1 MSRRLGFTLIELLVV
16 IMIIG
21 VLMAMLLPAIKQVR
35 EAARKTA
42 CQSNLRQIGL
52 GVQTYANDQ
61 EGYLVVNFVLTAGNP
76 NYRAGQFYAA
86 DNSVRALWY
95 DYLGVPGSTVDA
107 YRQMGVSHCPLTPE
121 LVDVAYLAGAFG
133 NSTYCGNR
141 NLPWTATPNVG
152 PAARTI
158 SSLSQPAEV
167 GWAFCGNGRWDING
181 AEGYNS
187 TSMAPLFIHSN
198 RTVAVENYYNL
209 KSGIT
214 NVVFLDGRVAGLSH
228 LNTAGANGSA
238 AIPSNNQLPV
248 GRPNAGSRDAF
259 NAFWGTTY

>member
-86 DNSVRALWY
+86 DICR
-95 DYLGVPGSTVDA
+95 GI
-107 YRQMGVSHCPLTPE
+107 
-121 LVDVAYLAGAFG
+121 AGAG
-133 NSTYCGNR
+133 NH
-141 NLPWTATPNVG
+141 
-152 PAARTI
+152 TI
-158 SSLSQPAEV
+158 
-167 GWAFCGNGRWDING
+167 GR
-181 AEGYNS
+181 
-187 TSMAPLFIHSN
+187 
-198 RTVAVENYYNL
+198 
-209 KSGIT
+209 
-214 NVVFLDGRVAGLSH
+214 
-228 LNTAGANGSA
+228 
-238 AIPSNNQLPV
+238 
-248 GRPNAGSRDAF
+248 
-259 NAFWGTTY
+259 